1 MTVMLDTQT
10 SLNTDNA
17 LAFVEKSQQ
26 LAGHFPDAD
35 ALNRAR
41 RVLTGELTYEE
52 AQAELDAMN
61 QADSEAD
68 RVLRGR

>member
-1 MTVMLDTQT
+1 MTAMLDTQS
-10 SLNTDNA
+10 SLDIDNA

-35 ALNRAR
+35 AIDRAH
-41 RVLTGELTYEE
+41 RVLTSELTFEE
-52 AQAELDAMN
+52 AQVELDGMN

-68 RVLRGR
+68 RVLRG